1 MTPLRPRLDRAWFQ
15 RLKLDCDD
23 PVSTSAFKFNLRRYI
38 KVFDILQMERVECS
52 INLSPF
58 PTKLLSGTVIPTG
71 VYFLMKNVD
80 ILFLFK
86 FDVLLL
92 NIDLF
97 SLVGRCRLTVS
108 KPVLKAPMVS
118 ALDATI

>member
-1 MTPLRPRLDRAWFQ
+1 MLRSR
-15 RLKLDCDD
+15 
-23 PVSTSAFKFNLRRYI
+23 SSACSERPSC

-71 VYFLMKNVD
+71 IYFMMKNVE
-80 ILFLFK
+80 ILFMFK

-97 SLVGRCRLTVS
+97 TLEPKIDMHMFIPKSNLVLGPFTLELAGADPCIA
-108 KPVLKAPMVS
+108 KAGGY
-118 ALDATI
+118 